1 MTSSPFLV
9 SKLKQ
14 SVKLAKQGRR
24 SLVTAPV
31 DMPEGTVRRH
41 DGTVRLPKSPAA
53 CADLLY
59 STREKRLSL
68 QRELDRMSE
77 LESALKEYFIQ
88 TLPKSSATGI
98 AGKVARVQIEDK
110 PIPTIEDSER
120 LYAYIKKTGA
130 FDLLQ
135 RRLNE
140 SAVKERYEDG
150 KVIPGVGIFHAKKVS
165 CTRIK

>member
-1 MTSSPFLV
+1 MNNLV
-9 SKLKQ
+9 SKLKA
-14 SVKLAKQGRR
+14 SVALAKRGKRP
-24 SLVTAPV
+24 LVTAPC
-31 DMPEGTVRRH
+31 DMPEGTLRH
-41 DGTVRLPKSPAA
+41 SSGKVVLPRSPAA

-77 LESALKEYFIQ
+77 LESALKEYFIA
-88 TLPKSSATGI
+88 TLPKSNATGI
-98 AGKVARVQIEDK
+98 AGRVARVQIEDK

-140 SAVKERYEDG
+140 SAVKERFEDH

-165 CTRIK
+165 CIRIR